1 MSPQPINRSP
11 DLKRLRDEGYD
22 IEVRAGHLLVKD
34 VPYVNANRQVKRGIL
49 VSELTLAGD
58 VTAVPNTHVA
68 MFAGEYPCHKDGS
81 RIFQIENQTAR
92 RELAQNLAIDH
103 TFSSKPTSGS
113 YKDYYEKMTTYVTI
127 ISSQAE
133 AIADVTA
140 KTFPVVVPEAE
151 ENSVFSYIDT
161 ASSRAGISAI
171 SKKLELGKV
180 GIIGVGGTG
189 SYVLDLVA
197 KTPVREIHLFDGD
210 KFSQHNAF
218 RSPGAPSLEDLARHP
233 SKVAFF
239 KDLYSRM
246 HRGIIAHDHIVDA
259 SNVDELAGL
268 DFVFLCLD
276 RGEPKKLIVEKLEA
290 LAIAFI
296 DVGMG
301 VQEVDGSL
309 LGVLRTTT
317 STVKLRDHVR
327 NKSRIPFSNGD
338 ENNEYSTNI
347 QIADLNSLN
356 AALAVV
362 KWKKLFGFYVDLEN
376 EHHSTYATTGN
387 FLTNEDQP

>member
-22 IEVRAGHLLVKD
+22 IEIRAGYLLVKD
-34 VPYVNANRQVKRGIL
+34 VPYVNANRQVNRCIL
-49 VSELTLAGD
+49 VSELSLAGN
-58 VTAVPNTHVA
+58 VTTIPNTHVV
-68 MFAGEYPCHKDGS
+68 MFAGEYPCYKDGS
-81 RIFQIENQTAR
+81 RIFQIENQSAR

-103 TFSSKPTSGS
+103 TFSSKPTTGS

-133 AIADVTA
+133 AITVVTA
-140 KTFPVVVPEAE
+140 KTFPVITPEAE
-151 ENSVFSYIDT
+151 ENSVFSYTDT
-161 ASSRAGISAI
+161 ASSRGGISAV
-171 SKKLELGKV
+171 SMKLELGKV

-189 SYVLDLVA
+189 SYVLDLLA

-218 RSPGAPSLEDLARHP
+218 RSPGAPSLEDLEKHP

-239 KDLYSRM
+239 KELYSRM
-246 HRGIIAHDHIVDA
+246 HRGIIAHDHDVDA

-268 DFVFLCLD
+268 AFAFLCLD
-276 RGEPKKLIVEKLEA
+276 RGKPKKLIVEKLEA
-290 LAIAFI
+290 LGIPFI

-309 LGVLRTTT
+309 LGVLRITT
-317 STVKLRDHVR
+317 STAKLRDHVR
-327 NKSRIPFSNGD
+327 NKSRMAFSDGD
-338 ENNEYSTNI
+338 GNNEYSTNI
-347 QIADLNSLN
+347 QIADLNCLN
-356 AALAVV
+356 AALAVI
-362 KWKKLFGFYVDLEN
+362 KWKKLFGFYIDLEK
-376 EHHSTYATTGN
+376 EHHSTYTITGN
-387 FLTNEDQP
+387 ILTNEDQP